1 VRDHQELLE
10 LAALLP
16 LGTLDAEDERRL
28 EEHLRGGCAECE
40 ESLRGAAQVVD
51 ALAAEVTPL
60 EPSPAL
66 RARILAQAE
75 ASAGVG
81 AGGGA
86 RRGAGTGAPRA
97 RRRWLATAFAL
108 AAGVL
113 VAVGLGLEVRDLR
126 AALAAAQQQVAR
138 LESALAGAAQER
150 AELARELA
158 AAERTLGELTARET
172 RTVALAATG
181 PLPEASARA
190 FLDPEGRRLLLV
202 VYELPP
208 PPPGQS
214 YQLWVIVGGEP
225 VSAGVFDVEAGVARH
240 QASALPS
247 IEGPVTIAVT
257 IEPAGGVPKPTGP
270 IVLAGS

>member
-28 EEHLRGGCAECE
+28 EEHLRGGCPECE
-40 ESLRGAAQVVD
+40 EALRAAAEVVD
-51 ALAAEVTPL
+51 ALAADVTPL

-66 RARILAQAE
+66 RARILAR
-75 ASAGVG
+75 AGETSG
-81 AGGGA
+81 AGGSA
-86 RRGAGTGAPRA
+86 VRGAGAPRV
-97 RRRWLATAFAL
+97 RRHWLAPALAL

-113 VAVGLGLEVRDLR
+113 IAVGLGLELRDLR
-126 AALAAAQQQVAR
+126 AALGEAQQQVAR
-138 LESALAGAAQER
+138 LESALSGAAQER
-150 AELARELA
+150 AGLARELA
-158 AAERTLGELTARET
+158 AAERTVGELTARQT

-181 PLPEASARA
+181 PLPDASARA

-202 VYELPP
+202 VYDLPP

-225 VSAGVFDVEAGVARH
+225 VSAGVFDVQAGGARH
-240 QASALPS
+240 EASALPS
-247 IEGPVTIAVT
+247 IEGPVTIVVT
-257 IEPAGGVPKPTGP
+257 IEPAGGMPKPTGP

>member
-1 VRDHQELLE
+1 MRDHQELLE

-16 LGTLDAEDERRL
+16 LGTLDAEEERQL
-28 EEHLRGGCAECE
+28 EEHLRGGCAECDE
-40 ESLRGAAQVVD
+40 ALRAAAEVVD
-51 ALAAEVTPL
+51 ALAEDVTPL

-66 RARILAQAE
+66 RARILAQAGA
-75 ASAGVG
+75 ASGSA
-81 AGGGA
+81 APA
-86 RRGAGTGAPRA
+86 AGAPRA
-97 RRRWLATAFAL
+97 RRHWLAPALAL

-113 VAVGLGLEVRDLR
+113 IAVGLGLEVRDMR
-126 AALAAAQQQVAR
+126 TALAAAQQQVAR
-138 LESALAGAAQER
+138 LESALSGAAQER
-150 AELARELA
+150 AGYARELA

-181 PLPEASARA
+181 PLPGASARA

-202 VYELPP
+202 VYDLPP

-225 VSAGVFDVEAGVARH
+225 VSAGVFDVAAGAARH
-240 QASALPS
+240 EASALPS